1 MHRVVALLAVPLLAA
16 ALVACSDSSKDGST
30 KDGSTTGSSTA
41 DAAGSDGTDGGGGNT
56 GDTAATGG
64 DGQAFGGAPCTALTG
79 DDFAA
84 ISFDGFG
91 TPTLQTSDPLEGGA
105 CQYVVTFPA
114 GQELAVGVS
123 LSDQS
128 AFDNAGDGAFP
139 IENLDGIGLR
149 AVGILQPGAYII
161 RVETEHGY
169 FELDGLSKDGTMQL
183 AAAAVGRA

>member
-1 MHRVVALLAVPLLAA
+1 MRRLVFLLAIPLLAA
-16 ALVACSDSSKDGST
+16 SLVACSSDSSKSDGT
-30 KDGSTTGSSTA
+30 NGSSTA
-41 DAAGSDGTDGGGGNT
+41 GTGGTGGTDGGSGNT
-56 GDTAATGG
+56 SDTAAPGG

-84 ISFDGFG
+84 ITFDGFG
-91 TPTLQTSDPLEGGA
+91 TPTLQTSDPVEGGA

-114 GQELAVGVS
+114 GQELAIGVS

-128 AFDNAGDGAFP
+128 AFDNAADGAFP
-139 IENLDGIGLR
+139 IENLDGIGIR

-161 RVETEHGY
+161 RVQTEHGY

-183 AAAAVGRA
+183 AAAAVGRS